1 MERDK
6 NIDNL
11 RGLAM
16 LAMITI
22 HVTVLYW
29 NDKTAHF
36 LWDSLQWAVPVFL
49 FCSAYLF
56 FSRPFD
62 FTFSSIKKYF
72 VKRMARLFIPYYVF
86 LGVYTIFTY
95 FFDKQKF
102 NLSYFVGNFFAYKSL
117 DLNWLVLIF
126 FELIF
131 IFPLIALFKRK
142 SKFVYYLF
150 CLASLASSIYFIFVR
165 PQQYRFIMWL
175 PWSLII
181 FFTVYFIENQKKIK
195 KLFFTGL
202 LFMIIF
208 AACYLLEI
216 KLGHPLNHFSN
227 KYPPN
232 LYHLSYGIFS
242 IIILYFLS
250 FSNLLKPVQSI
261 LNFFSINSYEI
272 FFIHNLVI
280 FLFNWLHIKY
290 GNWLV
295 FFTIVIGLSV
305 VLQIMLN
312 KIRRYYFVKK

>member
-1 MERDK
+1 MERNK

-62 FTFSSIKKYF
+62 FNLSSIKKYF

-86 LGVYTIFTY
+86 LGVYTMLTY

-102 NLSYFVGNFFAYKSL
+102 NLSYFVGNFFVYKSL

-131 IFPLIALFKRK
+131 VFPLIALFKRK

-202 LFMIIF
+202 LFLIIF
-208 AACYLLEI
+208 AVCYLIEI

-232 LYHLSYGIFS
+232 LFHLSYGFFS

-250 FSNLLKPVQSI
+250 FSNLLKPFQII
-261 LNFFSINSYEI
+261 LDFFSINSYEI

-280 FLFNWLHIKY
+280 FLFNWLHIRY

-295 FFTIVIGLSV
+295 FFTIVIGISV

-312 KIRRYYFVKK
+312 KIRSYYFVNK